1 MSWKLSRVLNNG
13 NKKNNRLFYSLGSVE
28 RSGVIG
34 SLIPSGQGSL
44 TLYQK
49 NLSIGSGYLICASG
63 TCNWNDYE
71 NIRIIVLD
79 GINEIV
85 SVNIPLS
92 QCTSTWNFE
101 FNIIV
106 SGISEILTYGNFAYV
121 RSGGTIF
128 EGSNIGGKYTTN
140 QDINIDVQ
148 AVLSNGHIICN
159 EFLMI
164 KHF

>member
-49 NLSIGSGYLICASG
+49 NLSVGSGYLISASG

-71 NIRIIVLD
+71 NLRIIVLD

-85 SVNIPLS
+85 SINIPLS
-92 QCTSTWNFE
+92 QCISTWNFE

-106 SGISEILTYGNFAYV
+106 SGISDIITYGNFSYV

-148 AVLSNGHIICN
+148 AVLSNGRIICN

-164 KHF
+164 KKF

>member
-34 SLIPSGQGSL
+34 TLIPYGQGSL

-79 GINEIV
+79 GVNEIV

-106 SGISEILTYGNFAYV
+106 SGIVEIITYGNFSYV